1 MSSIEVSLV
10 ASNHK
15 KKSDAENSTL
25 RPQRP
30 PPPPP
35 PSQSQPS
42 AISIDQTTIYP
53 PSETSSSSIDPP
65 HEPTDNTNKNQ
76 TYLLHEF
83 QRLFDN
89 FDYELVREEILNR
102 QMIECNFTTVLWR
115 IFLHCLPRNSSQWDD
130 MLDANRN
137 HYEKL
142 VQQYKIDPY
151 KMSENNHNTDA
162 ENLNHPLSRDENSA
176 WSQYFAD
183 EELKATITTD
193 VRRTCPDISF
203 FRNPRMVDLQL
214 RILFTHSRHHQ
225 KTTPYRQGMHEI
237 LGIVVYAIHLEA
249 LKINECEESNEL
261 MKKIYDSQYLEH
273 DAYAIFEKIIDHLR
287 QFYSLT
293 TSNSVVQ
300 RKKHGGINGAKQIP
314 FQRLNDTHI
323 PPNDTVTRMNSIF
336 ERLRHYDRFL
346 HCKLEELNIE
356 PTVYGIRWLRL
367 LFGREIP
374 FDSIPKL
381 WTVIFC
387 LDEHFGFVD
396 YFFIALLIEVGQII
410 STQEE
415 KEHYNYLQSLMKQ
428 NVITNVEPVIR
439 KALTLTGRQLQSLR
453 EPVITPIER
462 KKPDTRINPLESERE
477 NTARAKKLQRIFVPP
492 PPKPR
497 LNRPHIT
504 ETPKSA
510 SPPETNLS
518 MDSLKSSS
526 SNNSPFTSTLQT
538 IKRVPSSSSFYSE
551 MDLWNEKSIRQQHE
565 DNIWIQKSCAQY
577 MNRFIERI
585 QTNICDLETAT
596 ADELHIQLSGLK
608 QIANILDG
616 KLTFDRDS
624 LQALINYECKEKKIE
639 TNNSEL
645 S

>member
-193 VRRTCPDISF
+193 VRRT
-203 FRNPRMVDLQL
+203 
-214 RILFTHSRHHQ
+214 
-225 KTTPYRQGMHEI
+225 
-237 LGIVVYAIHLEA
+237 
-249 LKINECEESNEL
+249 
-261 MKKIYDSQYLEH
+261 
-273 DAYAIFEKIIDHLR
+273 
-287 QFYSLT
+287 
-293 TSNSVVQ
+293 
-300 RKKHGGINGAKQIP
+300 
-314 FQRLNDTHI
+314 
-323 PPNDTVTRMNSIF
+323 
-336 ERLRHYDRFL
+336 
-346 HCKLEELNIE
+346 
-356 PTVYGIRWLRL
+356 
-367 LFGREIP
+367 
-374 FDSIPKL
+374 
-381 WTVIFC
+381 
-387 LDEHFGFVD
+387 
-396 YFFIALLIEVGQII
+396 
-410 STQEE
+410 
-415 KEHYNYLQSLMKQ
+415 
-428 NVITNVEPVIR
+428 
-439 KALTLTGRQLQSLR
+439 
-453 EPVITPIER
+453 
-462 KKPDTRINPLESERE
+462 
-477 NTARAKKLQRIFVPP
+477 
-492 PPKPR
+492 
-497 LNRPHIT
+497 
-504 ETPKSA
+504 
-510 SPPETNLS
+510 
-518 MDSLKSSS
+518 
-526 SNNSPFTSTLQT
+526 
-538 IKRVPSSSSFYSE
+538 
-551 MDLWNEKSIRQQHE
+551 
-565 DNIWIQKSCAQY
+565 
-577 MNRFIERI
+577 
-585 QTNICDLETAT
+585 
-596 ADELHIQLSGLK
+596 
-608 QIANILDG
+608 
-616 KLTFDRDS
+616 
-624 LQALINYECKEKKIE
+624 
-639 TNNSEL
+639 
-645 S
+645 